1 MIPSLLRVYQVRR
14 SLAAYASEGGCD
26 CGMYG
31 CEEREDPTEVV
42 LGESGAIPMLPGLA
56 SSPRGLRVGGTDT
69 EIKYN

>member
-1 MIPSLLRVYQVRR
+1 MS
-14 SLAAYASEGGCD
+14 
-26 CGMYG
+26 G

-69 EIKYN
+69 EIKYS